1 METMEASNAGA
12 DTLGREDGCVKM
24 GGDGAF
30 ARVLGIR
37 LDRFV
42 EFEYSLDDGL
52 LAVEL
57 ILPLVAFHE
66 FCRAQNATILPS
78 AEQEK
83 ASDLERLAWREKQP
97 GMLRRPIR
105 GDGPNLGEE

>member
-1 METMEASNAGA
+1 MEASNAGA
-12 DTLGREDGCVKM
+12 DTPGREGGCVKM
-24 GGDGAF
+24 GGDAAF

-42 EFEYSLDDGL
+42 EFEYFLDDGL

-57 ILPLVAFHE
+57 IMPLAAFHE
-66 FCRAQNATILPS
+66 FCLAQNATILPS

-83 ASDLERLAWREKQP
+83 ASALERLAWREKQP
-97 GMLRRPIR
+97 GLLRRPIR

>member
-1 METMEASNAGA
+1 MEASNAGA
-12 DTLGREDGCVKM
+12 EAPGREDDCGKM

-37 LDRFV
+37 LGRFV
-42 EFEYSLDDGL
+42 EFEYFLDDGL

-57 ILPLVAFHE
+57 IMPLAAFHE

-83 ASDLERLAWREKQP
+83 ASALERLAWREKQP
-97 GMLRRPIR
+97 GLLQRPIR
-105 GDGPNLGEE
+105 GDGSKLGEE